1 MQTPLPVQLENWIKI
16 VQNKKTPTDLKD
28 VTKLHL
34 RNIRAII
41 DDVLADSNKSKGKYF
56 NRSSF

>member
-16 VQNKKTPTDLKD
+16 VQNKKTPADLKNI
-28 VTKLHL
+28 TKLHL

-41 DDVLADSNKSKGKYF
+41 DQVLEESDNYKGKYT
-56 NRSSF
+56 RR

>member
-16 VQNKKTPTDLKD
+16 VQNKRTPADLKD

-41 DDVLADSNKSKGKYF
+41 DQVLADSDKSKGKYT
-56 NRSSF
+56 RR